1 MRARTPVDR
10 ALESK
15 HLFIV
20 HLAERL
26 ESMEIGTTPLKA
38 VAYRVYAKRLQ
49 EAMAGFPEGPL
60 SSKLSG
66 LFPSIGESLAVRH
79 FNTYGRLP
87 GADGEAARAATD
99 DMLLRLRGKVS

>member
-10 ALESK
+10 ALENK

-26 ESMEIGTTPLKA
+26 ESMEVGTTPLKA

-49 EAMAGFPEGPL
+49 EALAGFPEGPL
-60 SSKLSG
+60 SGKLSG
-66 LFPSIGESLAVRH
+66 LFPSIGETLAVRH

-87 GADGEAARAATD
+87 GADGDAARAVAD
-99 DMLLRLRGKVS
+99 QVLARLRGKVA

>member
-10 ALESK
+10 ALENK

-38 VAYRVYAKRLQ
+38 VAYRVYAKRLH

-60 SSKLSG
+60 SAKLAG
-66 LFPSIGESLAVRH
+66 LFPSIGETLAVRH
-79 FNTYGRLP
+79 FGQHGEMPGDEGRH
-87 GADGEAARAATD
+87 ARVVTD
-99 DMLLRLRGKVS
+99 HLLLRMRGKVS

>member
-10 ALESK
+10 ALENK

-60 SSKLSG
+60 SHKLSG
-66 LFPSIGESLAVRH
+66 LFPSIGETLAVRH
-79 FNTYGRLP
+79 FNTHGCLP
-87 GADGEAARAATD
+87 GSDGATAKVVADL
-99 DMLLRLRGKVS
+99 MLQRLKRKVS

>member
-49 EAMAGFPEGPL
+49 EALAGFPEGPL
-60 SSKLSG
+60 SQKLSG
-66 LFPSIGESLAVRH
+66 LFPSIGETLDVRH
-79 FNTYGRLP
+79 FNTHGRLP
-87 GADGEAARAATD
+87 GAEGEAAR
-99 DMLLRLRGKVS
+99 LLADRILSRLRRTVS